1 VRRFGFVLLSL
12 LMIVPAAAVG
22 AQPPQ
27 KPHVTVA
34 DGDPP
39 GKLELV
45 GHDNLMMRGMNA
57 AIAVKGNYAYIGS
70 RTDGQEQHPN
80 AGVMVV
86 DVSDPAAPEV
96 VNQIGP
102 PNEGVRGETSRE
114 LRIWPKKNILIVLN
128 LGSNCSPEIH
138 DCAPENAANP
148 PDDNYRFYD
157 IAGENAADPKLIGEY
172 KPTVNP
178 HEFFLWVDPKK
189 PKRALMFQST
199 PGGGANSQMLI
210 TDISKVRKDKL
221 DPEVRFKELA
231 TWSTIVPS
239 PDADHTDM
247 RLHSLSVNN
256 KGTVGY
262 LSYLQGGFFM
272 VNLSDFAKGKKK
284 PKVKELTP
292 IANRVW
298 WDGPGDH
305 SAVKLFKRKYVM
317 TTDEVYGQI
326 PGLLSN
332 HGCPWGWVRF
342 VDIKDPTHP
351 VVVSEYKI
359 PANTQEF
366 CDDPSSNP
374 PDRNSGSSWSSHNPT
389 LTKHL
394 AFVTWHSGGFQV
406 IDTTDPTVPA
416 QAAAFSPEPEP
427 VVVTEDPVLSS
438 AQDKVVMW
446 SYPIIK
452 DGLIY
457 VVDIRNGLYILKYTG
472 PYDSEVSKV
481 KFLEGNSNLGD
492 ALKFDPVKRK
502 RH

>member
-1 VRRFGFVLLSL
+1 VRRIGIALLSL
-12 LMIVPAAAVG
+12 LALVPTGAVG
-22 AQPPQ
+22 SQPPE
-27 KPHVTVA
+27 PHVTVA
-34 DGDPP
+34 DGTPP

-86 DVSDPAAPEV
+86 DVSDPTAPEV

-102 PNEGVRGETSRE
+102 PNEGLRGETSRE
-114 LRIWPKKNILIVLN
+114 LRIWPQQNVLIVLN

-138 DCAPENAANP
+138 DCAPENATNA

-157 IAGENAADPKLIGEY
+157 ISGDNAKDPQLIGEY
-172 KPTVNP
+172 LPTVNP
-178 HEFFLWVDPKK
+178 HEFFLWVDPHN

-199 PGGGANSQMLI
+199 PGGGQTQMLV
-210 TDISKVRKDKL
+210 TDISKLKNDKL
-221 DPEVRFKELA
+221 DAAKRFKELGKW
-231 TWSTIVPS
+231 TPGILP
-239 PDADHTDM
+239 PDNDHTDL

-256 KGTVGY
+256 AGTVGY
-262 LSYLQGGFFM
+262 ISYLQGGFFM

-284 PKVKELTP
+284 PEVKELTP
-292 IANRVW
+292 PANRVW

-305 SAVKLFKRKYVM
+305 SAVKLWKRKYVM
-317 TTDEVYGQI
+317 TTDEVYGEI
-326 PGLLSN
+326 PGLLPN

-342 VDIKDPTHP
+342 VDIKDPKHP
-351 VVVSEYKI
+351 VVVSEFKL

-366 CDDPSSNP
+366 CDDPQSNP

-394 AFVTWHSGGFQV
+394 ALLSWHSGGFQV
-406 IDTTDPTVPA
+406 IDTTDPTVPT
-416 QAAAFSPEPEP
+416 QAAAYSPEPEP

-446 SYPIIK
+446 SYPIIQK
-452 DGLIY
+452 GLIY

-481 KFLEGNSNLGD
+481 KFLEGNSNLGT
-492 ALKFDPVKRK
+492 ALKLEPVKPR
-502 RH
+502 R

>member
-1 VRRFGFVLLSL
+1 MRRFGIALLSL
-12 LMIVPAAAVG
+12 LLVVPAAAG
-22 AQPPQ
+22 SARQPDP
-27 KPHVTVA
+27 PHVTVA
-34 DGDPP
+34 EGTPP
-39 GKLELV
+39 GTIEMV

-57 AIAVKGNYAYIGS
+57 ALAVKGKYAYVGS

-96 VNQIGP
+96 ASQIGP
-102 PNEGVRGETSRE
+102 PNEGNRGETSRE
-114 LRIWPKKNILIVLN
+114 LRIWPQQNILVVLN

-148 PDDNYRFYD
+148 PPDNYRFYD
-157 IAGENAADPKLIGEY
+157 IAGKNAAEPKLIGEY
-172 KPTVNP
+172 QPSVNP
-178 HEFFLWVDPKK
+178 HEFFLWVDPHDSA
-189 PKRALMFQST
+189 RALMFQST
-199 PGGGANSQMLI
+199 PAGGANSQMLV
-210 TDISKVRKDKL
+210 TDISKVRKTKL
-221 DPEVRFKELA
+221 DAAKRFKELA
-231 TWSTIVPS
+231 TWGTIVPE

-272 VNLSDFAKGKKK
+272 VDLSDFAKGKKK

-292 IANRVW
+292 VTNRVW

-305 SAVKLFKRKYVM
+305 SAVKLYGRNYVL

-332 HGCPWGWVRF
+332 HGCPWGWVRL

-351 VVVSEYKI
+351 VVVSEYKL

-366 CDDPSSNP
+366 CDDPQSNP
-374 PDRNSGSSWSSHNPT
+374 PSRNSGSSWSSHNPT

-394 AFVTWHSGGFQV
+394 ALVTWHSGGFQI
-406 IDTTDPTVPA
+406 IDTTDPTVPT

-427 VVVTEDPVLSS
+427 AVVTEDPVLSS
-438 AQDKVVMW
+438 SQDKVVMW
-446 SYPIIK
+446 SYPIVK
-452 DGLIY
+452 NGLIY

-472 PYDSEVSKV
+472 PHDTEISNV

-492 ALKFDPVKRK
+492 ALKLERVR
-502 RH
+502 RRR

>member
-1 VRRFGFVLLSL
+1 VL
-12 LMIVPAAAVG
+12 VPTGAVG
-22 AQPPQ
+22 SQPPD
-27 KPHVTVA
+27 PHVTVA
-34 DGDPP
+34 EGTPP
-39 GKLELV
+39 GTLELV

-57 AIAVKGNYAYIGS
+57 AIAVKGDYAYIGS

-102 PNEGVRGETSRE
+102 PNEGLRGETSRE
-114 LRIWPKKNILIVLN
+114 LRIWPQQNVLIVLN

-138 DCAPENAANP
+138 DCAPENAANA

-157 IAGENAADPKLIGEY
+157 ISGDNAKDPQLIGEY

-178 HEFFLWVDPKK
+178 HEFFLWVDPHNA
-189 PKRALMFQST
+189 KRALIFQST
-199 PGGGANSQMLI
+199 PGGGQTQLLV
-210 TDISKVRKDKL
+210 TDISKLRNDKL
-221 DPEVRFKELA
+221 DDAKRYKELA
-231 TWSTIVPS
+231 KWNPGIIP
-239 PDADHTDM
+239 PDEDHTDL

-256 KGTVGY
+256 AGTVGY

-272 VNLSDFAKGKKK
+272 VNLSDFAKGRKK
-284 PKVKELTP
+284 PKVKTLTP
-292 IANRVW
+292 PANRVW

-305 SAVKLFKRKYVM
+305 SAVKLWKRKYVM
-317 TTDEVYGQI
+317 TTDEVYGEI
-326 PGLLSN
+326 PGLLPN

-342 VDIKDPTHP
+342 VDIKDPKHP

-366 CDDPSSNP
+366 CDDPQSNP

-394 AFVTWHSGGFQV
+394 AIVTWHSGGLQV
-406 IDTTDPTVPA
+406 IDTTNPGVPA
-416 QAAAFSPEPEP
+416 QAAEFRPEPEP
-427 VVVTEDPVLSS
+427 AVVTEDPILSS

-452 DGLIY
+452 NGLIY
-457 VVDIRNGLYILKYTG
+457 VVDIRNGLYILKYSG
-472 PYDSEVSKV
+472 PYEDEVGKT
-481 KFLEGNSNLGD
+481 KFLEGNSNLGT
-492 ALKFDPVKRK
+492 ALKLEPVK
-502 RH
+502 